1 MVSMLVDSDELTDES
16 DKVRQIRV
24 RHELVEDWADA
35 SWEPEPID
43 ASPGKLTNAATESF
57 EDEKCVAHES
67 ALGWPLIVS
76 LAPRLYRIPHK
87 KTKRHSQH
95 AGGHV
100 RFERRDRD

>member
-43 ASPGKLTNAATESF
+43 ASPGKLTNAATELL

-76 LAPRLYRIPHK
+76 CTSLVQNSAQED
-87 KTKRHSQH
+87 KTTFSARWW
-95 AGGHV
+95 ACTI
-100 RFERRDRD
+100 RET